1 VQLVLA
7 GHGRPVRGARELT
20 AANRRTIAERM
31 DRIRTALADGPRTAF
46 DLVPDRVS
54 EMAPGLLWLAFLF
67 TGTLG
72 LGQLFGAEREN
83 QCLDALLLSPLDR
96 GALFLA
102 KVCFNFI
109 LMLLVEIVV
118 IPLFWILFNLQTW
131 NLLPRIFFISLLG
144 TVGFC
149 VLGTIMSAITLRAR
163 QTTSITDT
171 GIDVQVVNGPDLSFD
186 SQASNLTQID
196 TYGHGTHMAGII
208 AGRDDGLATLRVDR
222 GVLGVDGE
230 RDAGDDE
237 DEPLGALGELVEE
250 LHRDPA
256 TERVPDDRCRQHPL
270 PLGDGRHVLGVG
282 GQPLDLGEGS
292 RPSVAGQVGDQDSV
306 PPCQ

>member
-1 VQLVLA
+1 MKLLRDA
-7 GHGRPVRGARELT
+7 YLLLRKDLILELRRRESLLT
-20 AANRRTIAERM
+20 MFFFGT
-31 DRIRTALADGPRTAF
+31 LLLFVFHFSF

-72 LGQLFGAEREN
+72 LAQLFGAEREN

-131 NLLPRIFFISLLG
+131 NLLPRIFLISLLG
-144 TVGFC
+144 TAGFC

-163 QTTSITDT
+163 ARELLLPLVLFPLMIPV
-171 GIDVQVVNGPDLSFD
+171 I
-186 SQASNLTQID
+186 
-196 TYGHGTHMAGII
+196 
-208 AGRDDGLATLRVDR
+208 LATIQCFGAIFRTGEIADALPWLRLLIGFDVIFLTL
-222 GVLGVDGE
+222 GVLVFDWVIE
-230 RDAGDDE
+230 
-237 DEPLGALGELVEE
+237 V
-250 LHRDPA
+250 
-256 TERVPDDRCRQHPL
+256 
-270 PLGDGRHVLGVG
+270 
-282 GQPLDLGEGS
+282 
-292 RPSVAGQVGDQDSV
+292 
-306 PPCQ
+306 